1 MKFASIAPAL
11 LVLAAA
17 CFSPVSWAQGDA
29 PVTARSV
36 NEIEMASNGLRLT
49 RTEAHKWTAFDESHN
64 AVMAFTETKR
74 DAAVVYL
81 LREDGM
87 TTLQINLE
95 RRMVVVAPAGQE
107 PRDLAPVTTATSGP
121 LVNGYMLT
129 EAAFAE
135 GKARFVSTDDG
146 LWTEYGGD
154 GEPLAVFKE
163 EGRDDWSVYL
173 FDAGRNLRIQLDVW
187 RRMVGISV
195 DGKPMEDFHPITRVS
210 AAG

>member
-1 MKFASIAPAL
+1 MKFASSAAAL
-11 LVLAAA
+11 LTLAAA
-17 CFSPVSWAQGDA
+17 WVAPACWAQGEA

-36 NEIEMASNGLRLT
+36 NEIEMEANGLRLT

-64 AVMAFTETKR
+64 AVMSFTETKR
-74 DAAVVYL
+74 DDDVVYL

-87 TTLQINLE
+87 AALQINLE
-95 RRMVVVAPAGQE
+95 RGMVLVAPSGQE
-107 PRDLAPVTTATSGP
+107 ARDLAAVTTASAGP

-135 GKARFVSTDDG
+135 GKARFASAEDG

-154 GEPLAVFKE
+154 GEPMSVFKE

-173 FDAGRNLRIQLDVW
+173 FDAGRNLRIQLDAW
-187 RRMVGISV
+187 RRMVGISM

>member
-1 MKFASIAPAL
+1 MKVFSIAPAL
-11 LVLAAA
+11 LVLAGA
-17 CFSPVSWAQGDA
+17 CFSPVSWAHGVA

-74 DAAVVYL
+74 DDDVVCL

-87 TTLQINLE
+87 VTLPINIE
-95 RRMVVVAPAGQE
+95 RGMVIVAPARQE
-107 PRDLAPVTTATSGP
+107 PRDLAPVTTATSVP
-121 LVNGYMLT
+121 LVNEYMLT
-129 EAAFAE
+129 EVAVAE
-135 GKARFVSTDDG
+135 GKAGFVSADDA
-146 LWTEYGGD
+146 LWTEHGGD

-163 EGRDDWSVYL
+163 EGRDDWPVYL

-187 RRMVGISV
+187 RRMVGISM
-195 DGKPMEDFHPITRVS
+195 DGKLMEDFHTITRVS